1 MADEPDAGDQ
11 SVVDAI
17 MTTEEGPREPVV
29 EGDEDPAPD
38 DENPDEG
45 DTPDEEGEGEGEED
59 EKKASAEDEPE
70 EEVDVDDLLVEIT
83 INGQKQEI
91 PLKELKQNYSGN
103 EYIKQNI
110 QKSVEVRKAVEYNAA
125 ALYQA
130 NQEVA
135 GKLKSLNEVLD
146 TLAQPA
152 IDWDELR
159 ARNPN
164 EYLLRREELREV
176 QEKQILVAQEVERI
190 EAEQAALQS
199 QARQRVVLDQ
209 AQRLAS
215 ILPDLAD
222 PKKAPVAMNRL
233 IRTAE
238 YCGIPQSEVEQVI
251 DHRYMLVLELAA
263 RQLQGEYER
272 SQVRQRA
279 NGNGDASAQ
288 TPSRKVVLRPGSS
301 QGSAATSAKRL
312 TAEVYN
318 RAKRTGSVEDVAK
331 TLIMSSPTRR

>member
-1 MADEPDAGDQ
+1 MIDVETAPEPDAGDP

-17 MTTEEGPREPVV
+17 LTTGEGPREPPV
-29 EGDEDPAPD
+29 EGDSEVA
-38 DENPDEG
+38 
-45 DTPDEEGEGEGEED
+45 PDEETPDDGEPSEKEEREGEE
-59 EKKASAEDEPE
+59 EEAKAAGED

-83 INGQKQEI
+83 IDGKNVEV

-130 NQEVA
+130 NQEA
-135 GKLKSLNEVLD
+135 ASKLQSLGAILD
-146 TLAQPA
+146 TMAKPD
-152 IDWDELR
+152 IDWDALR

-164 EYLLRREELREV
+164 EYLLKREELREV
-176 QEKQILVAQEVERI
+176 QEKQRLVAQEVDRI
-190 EAEQAALQS
+190 AEEQAALQS
-199 QARQRVVLDQ
+199 QARQRMVIDQ

-222 PKKAPVAMNRL
+222 PKKAPVVMDRL
-233 IRTAE
+233 ISAAE
-238 YCGIPQSEVEQVI
+238 YCGIPKAEVEQVV

-272 SQVRQRA
+272 AQVRQKA
-279 NGNGDASAQ
+279 NGNGDASAP
-288 TPSRKVVLRPGSS
+288 TSRKVVLRPGSS
-301 QGSAATSAKRL
+301 QGSAASSAKRL

-318 RAKRTGSVEDVAK
+318 RAMKTGSVEDVAK
-331 TLIMSSPTRR
+331 TLIMSTPRR

>member
-11 SVVDAI
+11 SVLDAI
-17 MTTEEGPREPVV
+17 MTTTETPEEGPREPVV
-29 EGDEDPAPD
+29 EGEPDPAPD
-38 DENPDEG
+38 EEAPDEG
-45 DTPDEEGEGEGEED
+45 EPSEKEEKEEEEASGEEEG
-59 EKKASAEDEPE
+59 
-70 EEVDVDDLLVEIT
+70 VDVDDLLVEIT
-83 INGQKQEI
+83 IDGKTQEI

-146 TLAQPA
+146 SMAKPN

-176 QEKQILVAQEVERI
+176 QEKQRLVAQEVERI
-190 EAEQAALQS
+190 EGEQAALQS
-199 QARQRVVLDQ
+199 QAR
-209 AQRLAS
+209 RLAS

-222 PKKAPVAMNRL
+222 PKKAPVAMDRL

-238 YCGIPQSEVEQVI
+238 YCGIPQSEVEQVV

-272 SQVRQRA
+272 SQVRQKA
-279 NGNGDASAQ
+279 NGQGDASAN
-288 TPSRKVVLRPGSS
+288 TPRKVVLRPGSS
-301 QGSAATSAKRL
+301 QGTAANNARCL
-312 TAEVYN
+312 TAETYS
-318 RAKRTGSVEDVAK
+318 RAMKTGSVEDVAK
-331 TLIMSSPTRR
+331 TLIMSAPRRR

>member
-1 MADEPDAGDQ
+1 MADEPDAGDD
-11 SVVDAI
+11 SVIAEI
-17 MTTEEGPREPVV
+17 MTEPVAVSGEPPREPVV
-29 EGDEDPAPD
+29 EGEPDPAPD
-38 DENPDEG
+38 EETPDDAESPDKEG
-45 DTPDEEGEGEGEED
+45 EEEEKAAADEEG
-59 EKKASAEDEPE
+59 
-70 EEVDVDDLLVEIT
+70 VDVDDLLVEIT
-83 INGQKQEI
+83 IDGQTKEI

-130 NQEVA
+130 NQEA
-135 GKLKSLNEVLD
+135 TAKLESLSAILD
-146 TLAQPA
+146 TMAKPA
-152 IDWDELR
+152 IDWDALR

-164 EYLLRREELREV
+164 EYLLKREELREV
-176 QEKQILVAQEVERI
+176 QEKQRLVAQEVERI
-190 EAEQAALQS
+190 EGEQAALQS
-199 QARQRVVLDQ
+199 QARQRMVLDQ

-222 PKKAPVAMNRL
+222 PKKAPVAMDRL

-238 YCGIPQSEVEQVI
+238 YCGIPQSEVEQVV

-272 SQVRQRA
+272 SQVRQKA

-288 TPSRKVVLRPGSS
+288 PSRKVVLRPGSS
-301 QGSAATSAKRL
+301 QGAAANSAKRL
-312 TAEVYN
+312 TVEAFN

-331 TLIMSSPTRR
+331 TLILSSPRTR